1 MTSKRATTGT
11 RQGDSTRLTRRGL
24 VKTVTVAGGA
34 VVFYGFG
41 PSTWVT
47 AQDKIKLVQWYHQY
61 GEDGT
66 QQAAQRYAEE
76 YTTIN
81 PNVEVEMVWKT
92 GDYTFALLPA
102 ALLTDE
108 GPDVFEGSP
117 TVAMVQAGQIEP
129 LDDIFTEGGM
139 NVFHHIAP

>member
-1 MTSKRATTGT
+1 M
-11 RQGDSTRLTRRGL
+11 RQWDSTRLTRRDL

-34 VVFYGFG
+34 VVFSGFG

-61 GEDGT
+61 GEEGT

-102 ALLTDE
+102 ALLTE
-108 GPDVFEGSP
+108 RGRMSMKAHRPWRWSRPVRSSRWTTSLP
-117 TVAMVQAGQIEP
+117 RR
-129 LDDIFTEGGM
+129 
-139 NVFHHIAP
+139 

>member
-1 MTSKRATTGT
+1 MGLPALAARRNPKIPNLQRATTRD
-11 RQGDSTRLTRRGL
+11 RQWESTRLTRRGL

-34 VVFYGFG
+34 VVFSGFG

-61 GEDGT
+61 GEEGT

-81 PNVEVEMVWKT
+81 PNVEAE
-92 GDYTFALLPA
+92 
-102 ALLTDE
+102 
-108 GPDVFEGSP
+108 
-117 TVAMVQAGQIEP
+117 
-129 LDDIFTEGGM
+129 
-139 NVFHHIAP
+139 